1 MRKKNQ
7 LLRIYYENKSFTN
20 DIDRKKLFL
29 ESQLFNIIIECKNQN
44 KNDAETTNKV
54 D

>member
-1 MRKKNQ
+1 MRKKTK
-7 LLRIYYENKSFTN
+7 LLRIYYEDKSFTS

-29 ESQLFNIIIECKNQN
+29 ESQLFNIIIECKSQN
-44 KNDAETTNKV
+44 KEDAETKEKV